1 MLNPQDYKLSLF
13 LPAVTKSKYLY
24 LICFVNLGKN
34 IVFSSNYIEIM
45 YFSAQFEPKI
55 QEIFVSLYQI

>member
-34 IVFSSNYIEIM
+34 IVFSSNYI
-45 YFSAQFEPKI
+45 
-55 QEIFVSLYQI
+55 